1 LRQRKPEGHDVGVTD
16 SLNDREDWSRD
27 DWSMAN
33 CSIART
39 LEVIGTRSAFLLLR
53 EASFGTRRFD
63 DFARRVGIGE
73 PATAARLKE
82 LTAAGLLKRVPY
94 QEPGQRTRY
103 EYKPTRKGYELMP
116 VILALRQW
124 GDAWAADE
132 AGPPLVTIHRDCG
145 APVHARL
152 VCEANHDVPAADMQV
167 QAGPGAI
174 PATDERVRPAG
185 RTS

>member
-1 LRQRKPEGHDVGVTD
+1 MTD
-16 SLNDREDWSRD
+16 SVNDREDWSRD

-39 LEVIGTRSAFLLLR
+39 LEVVGTRSAFLLLR
-53 EASFGTRRFD
+53 EASFGTCRFD
-63 DFARRVGIGE
+63 DFARRIGIGE

-82 LTAAGLLKRVPY
+82 LTAAGLLTRVPY

-116 VILALRQW
+116 VIVALRQW

-132 AGPPLVTIHRDCG
+132 AGPPVVTAHRDCG
-145 APVHARL
+145 APVHARM
-152 VCEANHDVPAADMQV
+152 VCEAGHDVPVTDMQMHP
-167 QAGPGAI
+167 GPGAI
-174 PATDERVRPAG
+174 PAIPTRPG
-185 RTS
+185 NI